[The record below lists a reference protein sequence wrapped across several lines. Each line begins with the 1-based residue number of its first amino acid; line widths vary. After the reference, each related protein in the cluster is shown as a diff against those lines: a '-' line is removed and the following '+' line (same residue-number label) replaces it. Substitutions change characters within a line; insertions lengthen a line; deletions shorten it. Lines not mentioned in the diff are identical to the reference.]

1 MMRAPYVPDLGIKYP
16 EDPFEH
22 MIPPVKEVEL
32 KLDKNYPFLDKSPG
46 FRFSSAM
53 LYLVIFTLVFV
64 LSPLRFGLKIKGR
77 KILRKYRE
85 LLKNG
90 AMTVSNHVQ
99 RWDFLFV
106 LQAVCYRRIWFP
118 AWKENLMGPDRN
130 LIRLAG
136 GVPVPE
142 DIHTIRYFNEAF
154 DELHKRKKWIHVFP
168 ESARWDYFVPVRPFK
183 KGMFS
188 MAYKYKLPVLPLA
201 FSYRRPGFFFALINK
216 LRKKELP
223 MITVT
228 IGEPIMPDRSL
239 GRKEAVQKLR
249 KLCHERIIELAGIE
263 DNPYPAEG
271 D

>member
-1 MMRAPYVPDLGIKYP
+1 LGIKYP

-22 MIPPVKEVEL
+22 IIPPVKQVEFT
-32 KLDKNYPFLDKSPG
+32 LDEHYPFLDRSLK
-46 FRFSSAM
+46 FRFLSVM
-53 LYLVIFTLVFV
+53 LYLAIFTLVFI
-64 LSPLRFGLKIKGR
+64 LSPLRFRLKIKGR
-77 KILRKYRE
+77 KILWKYRR
-85 LLKNG
+85 LLKDG
-90 AMTVSNHVQ
+90 ALTVSNHVQ

-106 LQAVCYRRIWFP
+106 LQALRHRRIWFP

-136 GVPVPE
+136 GIPVPT
-142 DIHTIRYFNEAF
+142 DIHLIRCFNEAF

-188 MAYKYKLPVLPLA
+188 LAYKYKLPVLPLA
-201 FSYRRPGFFFALINK
+201 FSYRKPDFFFALLNK
-216 LRKKELP
+216 LRKKDLP

-228 IGEPIMPDRSL
+228 IGEPIMPDQSL
-239 GRKEAVQKLR
+239 GRKEGIQQLR
-249 KLCHERIIELAGIE
+249 SLCHKRIVELAGIRN
-263 DNPYPAEG
+263 NPYPAEG